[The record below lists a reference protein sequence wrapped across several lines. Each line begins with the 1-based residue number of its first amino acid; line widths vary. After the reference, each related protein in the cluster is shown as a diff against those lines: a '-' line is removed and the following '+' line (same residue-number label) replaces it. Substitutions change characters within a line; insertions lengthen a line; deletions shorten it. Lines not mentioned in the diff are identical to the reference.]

1 MPEALGT
8 VLQPAQGGFLGTVLR
23 PGDNPDQ
30 LIILALVFAA
40 VVLGV
45 IGLAAALSGRGK
57 DAGRRLNAS
66 SRPAQAALTIRYGQD
81 ASLHRR
87 LLRRFE
93 SRLGQLDGDKYSRI
107 RIKLVRAGYH
117 DPSAPRTYYTLRL
130 VLALGCPIIVV
141 PLIPLLLPTSTVAS
155 TMIFALAAAAAG
167 YLGPLL
173 WVERRERLRA
183 EAVRLAFPDALDLLL
198 VCVESGLGIDEAIAR
213 VGQEIRSTS
222 PILAEQLQTMSLE
235 IRNGRGRDE
244 VLSHFAQRV
253 AVDEVTSFASL
264 INQSSRLGASIG
276 DALRVVADDMRRTRL
291 MRGEETAA
299 KVPIKMAF
307 PLGLFL
313 IPALLIVVVSPAVLT
328 MIRVVLPAL
337 NGN

>member
-8 VLQPAQGGFLGTVLR
+8 VLQPAQAGFLGTVLR
-23 PGDNPDQ
+23 PGDGPDQ

-45 IGLAAALSGRGK
+45 IGLAAAFRAK

-66 SRPAQAALTIRYGQD
+66 SSPAQAPLTIRYGQD

-93 SRLGQLDGDKYSRI
+93 GRLGHLDGDKYSRI
-107 RIKLVRAGYH
+107 RIKLVRAGYN
-117 DPSAPRTYYTLRL
+117 DPSAPRTYYTMRL
-130 VLALGCPIIVV
+130 VLALGFPIVV
-141 PLIPLLLPTSTVAS
+141 ASLSPFLLPTSTVAS
-155 TMIFALAAAAAG
+155 IMAFTLAAAAAG

-222 PILAEQLQTMSLE
+222 PILAEQFQTMSLE

-244 VLSHFAQRV
+244 VLSRFAQRV

-276 DALRVVADDMRRTRL
+276 DALRVAADDMRRTRL
-291 MRGEETAA
+291 MRGEEAA
-299 KVPIKMAF
+299 TKVPIKMAF

-337 NGN
+337 SGN